1 MSVFCRLVNRQN
13 LNRKKQ
19 SIMGR
24 KKTFLIP
31 PHLVDCGGDLTKQW
45 YVEYSC
51 RNPNT
56 DQMKRFREYG
66 GFTKLRTARERYDH
80 ADRLINEIRGKLAS
94 GWTPYDT
101 VKRVS
106 YEDELGM
113 QKYAERWGKMRES
126 VPSLRMYL
134 SAFLQLKQETVIPH
148 SYQTYRSKLRIFN
161 EWAEHKGLDQVH
173 VGCFTQERIL
183 EFFRYIVKENDLSV
197 RSVKKYR
204 QILHGFFDYL
214 ISRKLIVENP
224 VCGVPRMGRKTDEA
238 ARPIPDRERKRL
250 LDFMKRNDPQL
261 WLVCLMEYYCA
272 IRPNEL
278 RQLRIGDLDLEN
290 GVVRIPCT
298 ISKNGKTELVNIPNQ
313 LHRLLKSMG
322 LEKYDYTDLL
332 FSSGGTPG
340 PAMLG
345 KNTLRYRFDRIRD
358 KLGLPPEYKLYSFKY
373 TGASALVNAGIDT
386 WELQRHMRHKSM
398 EHRDTEAR
406 RDFRC
411 FCVSACLPLP

>member
-1 MSVFCRLVNRQN
+1 
-13 LNRKKQ
+13 
-19 SIMGR
+19 MGR

-31 PHLVDCGGDLTKQW
+31 PHLVDAGGDLEKQW

-66 GFTKLRTARERYDH
+66 GFAKLKTAKERYAH
-80 ADRLINEIRGKLAS
+80 ADKLIAEIRNKLVS
-94 GWTPYDT
+94 GWTPFERR
-101 VKRVS
+101 RVS
-106 YEDELGM
+106 YEDELAM
-113 QKYAERWGKMRES
+113 QKYAERWGKMKES

-134 SAFLQLKQETVIPH
+134 SGFLQLKKETVIPH

-161 EWAEHKGLDQVH
+161 EWAEHEGLDKVH

-183 EFFRYIVKENDLSV
+183 EFFRYIVKVNDLSV
-197 RSVKKYR
+197 RSVKKYK

-214 ISRKLIVENP
+214 ISRKLITENP
-224 VCGVPRMGRKTDEA
+224 VCDVPRMGRKTDEA
-238 ARPIPDRERKRL
+238 ARPIPEKERKRL

-278 RQLRIGDLDLEN
+278 RQLRIGHLDLEN

-322 LEKYDYTDLL
+322 LDKYEYTDYL
-332 FSSGGTPG
+332 FSTGGIPG

-386 WELQRHMRHKSM
+386 WELQRHMRHKSIDTT
-398 EHRDTEAR
+398 EHYIQRNFAVKSDKLKNEFP
-406 RDFRC
+406 DID
-411 FCVSACLPLP
+411 

>member
-1 MSVFCRLVNRQN
+1 M
-13 LNRKKQ
+13 
-19 SIMGR
+19 
-24 KKTFLIP
+24 
-31 PHLVDCGGDLTKQW
+31 
-45 YVEYSC
+45 
-51 RNPNT
+51 
-56 DQMKRFREYG
+56 
-66 GFTKLRTARERYDH
+66 ERYDH

-214 ISRKLIVENP
+214 ISRKLIAENP
-224 VCGVPRMGRKTDEA
+224 VCDVPRMGRKTDEA

-261 WLVCLMEYYCA
+261 WLVCLTEYYCA

-386 WELQRHMRHKSM
+386 WELQRHMRHKSIDTT
-398 EHRDTEAR
+398 EHYIQRNFAVKSEKLKNEFPDI
-406 RDFRC
+406 D
-411 FCVSACLPLP
+411 